1 MENTFKQYRIS
12 TINNYIMNIAKL
24 KYTDKETAIADLLAK
39 KVYIE
44 TENLDKE
51 ITLAYGQGIQAVVE
65 IGLIVLEN
73 GTYDAGFNEITAPV
87 YADGYHYDVMS
98 ENEIKFDNSIEVK
111 NPKHT
116 FAGYE
121 VVTDSIY
128 PFDKIINE

>member
-1 MENTFKQYRIS
+1 MYIS
-12 TINNYIMNIAKL
+12 KL

-39 KVYIE
+39 KVYVEI
-44 TENLDKE
+44 ENLDKE
-51 ITLAYGQGIQAVVE
+51 ITLAYGQGIHAVVE

-73 GTYDAGFNEITAPV
+73 GTYDANFKEITAPV

-98 ENEIKFDNSIEVK
+98 ENKINFGKAEILVN

-121 VVTDSIY
+121 NVS
-128 PFDKIINE
+128 

>member
-1 MENTFKQYRIS
+1 M
-12 TINNYIMNIAKL
+12 YIYKL

-39 KVYIE
+39 KVYVE

-51 ITLAYGQGIQAVVE
+51 ITLQYGQGIQAIVE

-73 GTYDAGFNEITAPV
+73 GIIDENFNLIKEPI

-98 ENEIKFDNSIEVK
+98 ENEIDFGIAEVAPT

-116 FAGYE
+116 FAG
-121 VVTDSIY
+121 
-128 PFDKIINE
+128 N